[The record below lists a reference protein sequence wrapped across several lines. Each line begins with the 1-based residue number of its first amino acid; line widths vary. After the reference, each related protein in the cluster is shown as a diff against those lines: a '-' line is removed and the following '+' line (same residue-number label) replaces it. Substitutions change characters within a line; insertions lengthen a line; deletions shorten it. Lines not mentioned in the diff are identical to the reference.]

1 MINKLE
7 YESRMLDN
15 VRTFGLM
22 AEEIFSE
29 VGRTEEDRALAKVL
43 FYDIV
48 QQSRLTAA
56 ISSV

>member
-22 AEEIFSE
+22 AEEIISE

-48 QQSRLTAA
+48 QQSRLTAE